1 VPFDFSLSPRVTD
14 WRDRIA
20 EFVATVVIPAEQD
33 AFAHGVD
40 DDLRRRLQS
49 AARAAGVWAPQAPAD
64 LGGGGFRFDE
74 VAVLLEEAGTS
85 LLGPLALNCAAPDEG
100 NIHLLNQV
108 ASPQQRDRYLVP
120 LVDGALRS
128 CFAMTEPAPGA
139 GSDPSALRT
148 RAHRRPGG
156 WRISGEKHL
165 ITGAEGAGFAI
176 VMAGG
181 GAEAGRADDGGPGDG
196 GGATMF
202 LVDAENPGWQL
213 KEHARTIDT
222 TMAGGH
228 CRVLLDDVE
237 VSDDAVLGEP
247 GLGFRYAQVRLAPAR
262 LTHCMRWLGAARRA
276 HEIAVRRAV
285 GREMFGTVLA
295 DLGMAQQLIADNEI
309 ELVAARAMLW
319 QACWQVATGG
329 RGTEE
334 SSRAKV
340 FVSEAAGR
348 IVDRSVQL
356 AGGLGTSEELVIGRI
371 YADIRAF
378 RIYDGASETHR
389 MSIAK
394 RVARR
399 ARQARQAAGL
409 DET

>member
-1 VPFDFSLSPRVTD
+1 VAD

-20 EFVATVVIPAEQD
+20 EFVAQVVIPREQE
-33 AFAHGVD
+33 AFQRGPD
-40 DDLRRRLQS
+40 DDLRRELQ
-49 AARAAGVWAPQAPAD
+49 AAAKAAGLWAPQAPVD

-74 VAVLLEEAGTS
+74 AAVLIEEAGTS

-100 NIHLLNQV
+100 NIHLLNEI
-108 ASPQQRDRYLVP
+108 ATARQRERYLAP
-120 LVDGALRS
+120 LVAGDVRS

-139 GSDPSALRT
+139 GSDPQALRT
-148 RAHRRPGG
+148 QARRRPGG
-156 WRISGEKHL
+156 WTISGEKHL
-165 ITGAEGAGFAI
+165 ITGAEGAAFAI
-176 VMAGG
+176 VVARGG
-181 GAEAGRADDGGPGDG
+181 GPDG

-202 LVDAENPGWQL
+202 LVDTDNPGWQVSG
-213 KEHARTIDT
+213 HTRTIDT
-222 TMAGGH
+222 TMVGGH
-228 CRVLLDDVE
+228 CRIRLRDVE
-237 VSDDAVLGEP
+237 IDDAAVLGEP
-247 GLGFRYAQVRLAPAR
+247 GLGFRYAQVRLSPAR
-262 LTHCMRWLGAARRA
+262 MTHCMRWLGAARRA
-276 HEIAVRRAV
+276 HEIAVDRAV
-285 GREMFGTVLA
+285 RRQLFGSWLA

-309 ELVAARAMLW
+309 DLAAARALIW
-319 QACWQVATGG
+319 QTSRQLAAGN

-348 IVDRSVQL
+348 VADRAVQL
-356 AGGLGTSEELVIGRI
+356 AGGLGTSEDLVIGRI

-399 ARQARQAAGL
+399 ARQAAGL
-409 DET
+409 DES